1 MTDVYAAM
9 PGSRFRVRHGEDGV
23 TEGIL
28 KGVSVLGSGTALVFE
43 TDEGTLRYI
52 NSSSIEY
59 MDLIEPPAA
68 EEGASEPGNAY
79 YG

>member
-1 MTDVYAAM
+1 MTDVYAAV
-9 PGSRFRVRHGEDGV
+9 PGSRFRVRHGENGV
-23 TEGIL
+23 TEGVL
-28 KGVSVLGSGTALVFE
+28 KGVSVLGGGTALVFE

-68 EEGASEPGNAY
+68 E
-79 YG
+79 

>member
-23 TEGIL
+23 TEGVL

-59 MDLIEPPAA
+59 MDLVESPCGK
-68 EEGASEPGNAY
+68 EGASDSGNAY